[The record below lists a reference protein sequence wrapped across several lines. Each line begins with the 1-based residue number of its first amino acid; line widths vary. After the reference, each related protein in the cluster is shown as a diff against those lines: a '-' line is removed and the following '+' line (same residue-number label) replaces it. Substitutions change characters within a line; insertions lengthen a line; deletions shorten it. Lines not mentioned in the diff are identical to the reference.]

1 MDVGQHSTLGNG
13 DTSQQLVQFLIV
25 ADGELKMAGVD
36 PLLLVVT
43 GSVASQL
50 EDLSSEV
57 LHHSSQV
64 DWGAS
69 TDTLRVVS
77 TLEETVDTTNRE
89 LESCASRSALG
100 LSASFASFATTRHG

>member
-1 MDVGQHSTLGNG
+1 MDVGENSTLGDG
-13 DTSQQLVQFLIV
+13 DASQQLVQLLIV

-43 GSVASQL
+43 GGVASQL
-50 EDLSSEV
+50 EDLSGEV
-57 LHHSSQV
+57 LHDGSQV

-69 TDTLRVVS
+69 TDTLRIVAS
-77 TLEETVDTTNRE
+77 LQKTVDTTNRE

-100 LSASFASFATTRHG
+100 LSTSFASFATARHG